1 MARRVREVAY
11 VGLEAVL
18 AYCCGLDVH
27 KKRITACLLVG
38 PIDQPPKELLSTFT
52 TTTKGLTEL
61 RDWLASNGCTHV
73 AMESTG
79 IYWRPIFNILEGSV
93 TILLANARHMKQL
106 PGRKTDINDAQ
117 WIARLLRWGLL
128 KPSLIPPKPIRE
140 LREMCRYRK
149 KLIQEVGAEKN
160 RVHKTLEDANIKIA
174 SVSTEI
180 FGVSGLAMMESL
192 IGGDL
197 SPQETA
203 ELARGRLR
211 SKIPQL
217 VEALEGKVEEHHRL
231 LLRKHLD
238 HLAYLQEAIAE
249 INRLIEEK
257 MQPYQP
263 QMELLI
269 TIPGIGIVAAQQAF
283 AELGGNINVFPSADH
298 FASWIGICP
307 GNNESAGKQRRAKA
321 LKGNRW
327 LCSLLV
333 QSAHAVG
340 RSKGT
345 YGCAFYHRIA
355 HRRGN
360 ERAAVATGHYIAKCI
375 YRVLKE
381 GKPYEDH
388 GAMHFNERQSEAL
401 KKQLLHRLEKLG
413 YQVELTPQPIIMN

>member
-1 MARRVREVAY
+1 MATKVREVAY

-27 KKRITACLLVG
+27 KKRITACLLIG
-38 PIDQPPKELLSTFT
+38 PVDEPPKELLSTFS

-61 RDWLASNGCTHV
+61 RDWLASYGCTHV

-79 IYWRPIFNILEGSV
+79 IFWRPVFNILEGTV

-149 KLIQEVGAEKN
+149 KLTQEVAAEKN

-174 SVSTEI
+174 SVATEI
-180 FGVSGLAMMESL
+180 FGVSGLAMMDAL
-192 IGGDL
+192 IAGHL

-203 ELARGRLR
+203 ELARGRMR
-211 SKIPQL
+211 SKIPEL
-217 VEALEGKVEEHHRL
+217 AEALVGNVEEHHKL

-238 HLAYLQEAIAE
+238 HLSYLQQAIAE
-249 INRLIEEK
+249 MNRLIEEK
-257 MQPYQP
+257 TRPYQP
-263 QMELLI
+263 QIDLLR
-269 TIPGIGIVAAQQAF
+269 TIPGIDSVAAQQAF
-283 AELGGNINVFPSADH
+283 AEMGGDITIFPSEDH

-307 GNNESAGKQRRAKA
+307 GNNESAGKQRKARA

-327 LCSLLV
+327 LGSLLV
-333 QSAHAVG
+333 QSAYAVG
-340 RSKGT
+340 RMRET
-345 YGCAFYHRIA
+345 YAGAFYHRIA
-355 HRRGN
+355 RRRGN
-360 ERAAVATGHYIAKCI
+360 ARAAVATGHYLSKCI
-375 YRVLKE
+375 YHVLKNE
-381 GKPYEDH
+381 EPYHDLGADH
-388 GAMHFNERQSEAL
+388 LNRCDNDTL
-401 KKQLLHRLEKLG
+401 KKQLLKRLERLG
-413 YQVELTPQPIIMN
+413 YQVELIQQTSANN